1 MEDQRKEKRILLKGA
16 LYGALTM
23 FMAAMLVLA
32 GLTVSGKISLHTGAI
47 NAGTSRKA
55 AEIQNIIE
63 NQFLYEDEIKQE
75 DLQDMSLKG
84 YVAGLGDPYSV
95 YYDKEETEDLLAST
109 EGKYAGIGALMAQD
123 QETLEITVQE
133 VYEDTPAEEAGM
145 KKGDVLLSVD
155 GEDVTGMSLSDV
167 VDLVK
172 GEEDTK
178 VSVTVRRDGGNVDLE
193 MTRKIVET
201 QTVETEMKAGGVGY
215 LKITEFDSVTYEQF
229 QNGLE
234 SLEKEGM
241 TGLIVDL
248 RDNPGGNLDTVCEI
262 LDLLLPEGTIV
273 YTEDKNGERV
283 DTKTSD
289 DEHQFT
295 KPLAVLVNGRSASAS
310 EVFSGAVQDYGIG
323 TIIGTQTYGKGIV
336 QTLYSLSD
344 GSCLKLTTA
353 QYFTPDGRNIHGE
366 GITPDIV
373 LEKTADDQTDNQL
386 EKAVETVQNA
396 ADGSEKE

>member
-23 FMAAMLVLA
+23 FMAALLVLA
-32 GLTVSGKISLHTGAI
+32 GLTATGKISLHTDAI
-47 NAGTSRKA
+47 SAGTSRKA

-63 NQFLYEDEIKQE
+63 KQFLYGDDVKNE

-95 YYDKEETEDLLAST
+95 YYDKEETEELLDST

-133 VYEDTPAEEAGM
+133 VYKDTPAEEAGM
-145 KKGDVLLSVD
+145 KEGDVLLSVD
-155 GEDVTGMSLSDV
+155 GDDVTGMSLSEV

-172 GEEDTK
+172 GEENTK
-178 VSVTVRRDGGNVDLE
+178 VSVTVRRAGGNVDLE

-201 QTVETEMKAGGVGY
+201 QTVETEMKDGGVGY
-215 LKITEFDSVTYEQF
+215 LKITEFDTVTYEQF
-229 QNGLE
+229 QNRLE
-234 SLEKEGM
+234 SLEEAGM
-241 TGLIVDL
+241 TGLVVDL
-248 RDNPGGNLDTVCEI
+248 RDNPGGNLDTVCQI

-289 DEHQFT
+289 EEHQFT
-295 KPLAVLVNGRSASAS
+295 KPMAVLVNGGSASAS

-373 LEKTADDQTDNQL
+373 LEKTADDQRDNQL

-396 ADGSEKE
+396 VDGS

>member
-23 FMAAMLVLA
+23 FMAALLVLA
-32 GLTVSGKISLHTGAI
+32 GLTATGKISLHTDAI
-47 NAGTSRKA
+47 SVGTSRKA

-63 NQFLYEDEIKQE
+63 KQFLYGDDVKNE

-95 YYDKEETEDLLAST
+95 YYDKEETEELLDST

-133 VYEDTPAEEAGM
+133 VYKDTPAEEAGM
-145 KKGDVLLSVD
+145 KEGDVLLSVD
-155 GEDVTGMSLSDV
+155 GDDVTGMSLSEV

-172 GEEDTK
+172 GEENTK
-178 VSVTVRRDGGNVDLE
+178 VSVTVRRAGGNVDLE

-201 QTVETEMKAGGVGY
+201 QTVETEMKDGGVGY
-215 LKITEFDSVTYEQF
+215 LKITEFDTVTYEQF

-234 SLEKEGM
+234 SLEEAGM
-241 TGLIVDL
+241 TGLVVDL
-248 RDNPGGNLDTVCEI
+248 RDNPGGNLDTVCQI

-289 DEHQFT
+289 EEHQFT
-295 KPLAVLVNGRSASAS
+295 KPMAVLVNGGSASAS

-373 LEKTADDQTDNQL
+373 LEKTADDQRDNQL

-396 ADGSEKE
+396 VDGSEKE

>member
-23 FMAAMLVLA
+23 FMAALLVLA
-32 GLTVSGKISLHTGAI
+32 GLTATGKISLHTDAI
-47 NAGTSRKA
+47 SAGTSRKA

-63 NQFLYEDEIKQE
+63 KQFLYGDDVKNE

-95 YYDKEETEDLLAST
+95 YYDKEETEELLDST

-133 VYEDTPAEEAGM
+133 VYKDTPAEEAGM
-145 KKGDVLLSVD
+145 KEGDVLLSVD
-155 GEDVTGMSLSDV
+155 GDDVTGMSLSEV

-172 GEEDTK
+172 GEENTK
-178 VSVTVRRDGGNVDLE
+178 VSVTVRRAGGNVDLE

-201 QTVETEMKAGGVGY
+201 QTVETEMKDGGVGY
-215 LKITEFDSVTYEQF
+215 LKITEFDTVTYEQF
-229 QNGLE
+229 QNRLE
-234 SLEKEGM
+234 SLEEAGM
-241 TGLIVDL
+241 TGLVVDL
-248 RDNPGGNLDTVCEI
+248 RDNPGGNLDTVCQI

-289 DEHQFT
+289 EEHQFT
-295 KPLAVLVNGRSASAS
+295 KPMAVLVNGGSASAS

-344 GSCLKLTTA
+344 GPCLKLTTA

-373 LEKTADDQTDNQL
+373 LEKTPDDQRDNQL

-396 ADGSEKE
+396 VDGSEKE

>member
-23 FMAAMLVLA
+23 FMAALLVLA
-32 GLTVSGKISLHTGAI
+32 GLTATGKISLHTDAI
-47 NAGTSRKA
+47 SAGTSRKA

-63 NQFLYEDEIKQE
+63 KQFLYGDDVKNE

-95 YYDKEETEDLLAST
+95 YYDKEETEELLDST

-133 VYEDTPAEEAGM
+133 VYKDTPAEEAGM
-145 KKGDVLLSVD
+145 KEGDVLLSVD
-155 GEDVTGMSLSDV
+155 GDDVTGMSLSEV

-172 GEEDTK
+172 GEENTK
-178 VSVTVRRDGGNVDLE
+178 VSVTVRRAGGNVDLE

-201 QTVETEMKAGGVGY
+201 QTVETEMKDGGVGY
-215 LKITEFDSVTYEQF
+215 LKITEFDTVTYEQF
-229 QNGLE
+229 QNRLE
-234 SLEKEGM
+234 SLEEAGM
-241 TGLIVDL
+241 TGLVVDL
-248 RDNPGGNLDTVCEI
+248 RDNPGGNLDTVCQI

-289 DEHQFT
+289 EEHQFT
-295 KPLAVLVNGRSASAS
+295 KPMAVLVNGGSASAS

-373 LEKTADDQTDNQL
+373 LEKTPDDQRDNQL

-396 ADGSEKE
+396 VDGSEKE

>member
-23 FMAAMLVLA
+23 FMAALLVLT
-32 GLTVSGKISLHTGAI
+32 GLTATGKISLHTDAI
-47 NAGTSRKA
+47 SAGTSRKA

-63 NQFLYEDEIKQE
+63 KQFLYGDDVKNE

-95 YYDKEETEDLLAST
+95 YYDKEETEELLDST

-133 VYEDTPAEEAGM
+133 VYKDTPAEEAGM
-145 KKGDVLLSVD
+145 KEGDVLLSVD
-155 GEDVTGMSLSDV
+155 GDDVTGMSLSEV

-172 GEEDTK
+172 GEENTK
-178 VSVTVRRDGGNVDLE
+178 VSVTVRRAGGNVDLE

-201 QTVETEMKAGGVGY
+201 QTVETEMKDGGVGY
-215 LKITEFDSVTYEQF
+215 LKITEFDTVTYEQF

-234 SLEKEGM
+234 SLEEAGM
-241 TGLIVDL
+241 TGLVVDL
-248 RDNPGGNLDTVCEI
+248 RDNPGGNLDTVCQI

-289 DEHQFT
+289 EEHQFT
-295 KPLAVLVNGRSASAS
+295 KPMAVLVNGGSASAS

-373 LEKTADDQTDNQL
+373 LEKTADDQRDNQL

-396 ADGSEKE
+396 VDGSEKE

>member
-1 MEDQRKEKRILLKGA
+1 MEDHRNETRILLKGA
-16 LYGALTM
+16 LYGALTR
-23 FMAAMLVLA
+23 FMAALLVLA
-32 GLTVSGKISLHTGAI
+32 GLTATGKISLHTDAI
-47 NAGTSRKA
+47 SAGTSRKA

-63 NQFLYEDEIKQE
+63 KQFLYGDDVKNE

-95 YYDKEETEDLLAST
+95 YYDKEETEELLDST

-133 VYEDTPAEEAGM
+133 VYKDTPAEEAGM
-145 KKGDVLLSVD
+145 KEGDVLLSVD
-155 GEDVTGMSLSDV
+155 GDDVTGMSLSEV

-172 GEEDTK
+172 GEENTK
-178 VSVTVRRDGGNVDLE
+178 VSVTVRRAGGNVDLE

-201 QTVETEMKAGGVGY
+201 QTVETEMKDGGVGY
-215 LKITEFDSVTYEQF
+215 LKITEFDTVTYEQF

-234 SLEKEGM
+234 SLEEAGM
-241 TGLIVDL
+241 TGLVVDL
-248 RDNPGGNLDTVCEI
+248 RDNPGGNLDTVCQI

-289 DEHQFT
+289 EEHQFT
-295 KPLAVLVNGRSASAS
+295 KPMAVLVNGGSASAS

-373 LEKTADDQTDNQL
+373 LEKTADDQRDNQL

-396 ADGSEKE
+396 VDGSEKE

>member
-23 FMAAMLVLA
+23 FMAALLVLA
-32 GLTVSGKISLHTGAI
+32 GLTATGRISLHTDAI
-47 NAGTSRKA
+47 SAGTSRKA
-55 AEIQNIIE
+55 AEIQSIIE
-63 NQFLYEDEIKQE
+63 NQFLYEDEVREE

-133 VYEDTPAEEAGM
+133 VYEDTPAEDAGM
-145 KKGDVLLSVD
+145 KNGDVLLSVD
-155 GEDVTGMSLSDV
+155 GKDVTGMSLSDV

-172 GEEDTK
+172 GEENTK
-178 VSVTVRRDGGNVDLE
+178 LTVTVRRDGSSIDME
-193 MTRKIVET
+193 MTRKIVENR
-201 QTVETEMKAGGVGY
+201 TVKTEMKEGGVGY

-234 SLEKEGM
+234 TLEKEGM
-241 TGLIVDL
+241 TALVVDL
-248 RDNPGGNLDTVCEI
+248 RDNPGGNLDTVCQI

-310 EVFSGAVQDYGIG
+310 EVFSGAVQDYGTG

-373 LEKTADDQTDNQL
+373 VEKSADDQTDNQL

-396 ADGSEKE
+396 VDGTEKE

>member
-1 MEDQRKEKRILLKGA
+1 
-16 LYGALTM
+16 
-23 FMAAMLVLA
+23 
-32 GLTVSGKISLHTGAI
+32 
-47 NAGTSRKA
+47 
-55 AEIQNIIE
+55 
-63 NQFLYEDEIKQE
+63 
-75 DLQDMSLKG
+75 MSLKG

-133 VYEDTPAEEAGM
+133 VYEDTPAEDAGM
-145 KKGDVLLSVD
+145 KNGDVLLSVD
-155 GEDVTGMSLSDV
+155 GKDVTGMSLSDV

-172 GEEDTK
+172 GEENTK
-178 VSVTVRRDGGNVDLE
+178 LTVTVRRDGSSIDMEL
-193 MTRKIVET
+193 TRKIVENR
-201 QTVETEMKAGGVGY
+201 TVKTEMKEGGVGY

-234 SLEKEGM
+234 TLEKEGM
-241 TGLIVDL
+241 TALVVDL
-248 RDNPGGNLDTVCEI
+248 RDNPGGNLDTVCQI

-310 EVFSGAVQDYGIG
+310 EVFSGAVQDYGTG

-373 LEKTADDQTDNQL
+373 VEKSADDQTDNQL

-396 ADGSEKE
+396 VDGTEKE

>member
-23 FMAAMLVLA
+23 FMAALLVLA

-47 NAGTSRKA
+47 SAGTSRKA

>member
-23 FMAAMLVLA
+23 FMAALLVLA
-32 GLTVSGKISLHTGAI
+32 GLTATGKISLHTDAI
-47 NAGTSRKA
+47 SAGTSRKA

-63 NQFLYEDEIKQE
+63 KQFLYGDDVKNE

-95 YYDKEETEDLLAST
+95 YYDKEETEELLDST

-133 VYEDTPAEEAGM
+133 VYKDTPAEEAGM
-145 KKGDVLLSVD
+145 KEGDVLLSVD
-155 GEDVTGMSLSDV
+155 GDDVTGMSLSEV

-172 GEEDTK
+172 GEENTK
-178 VSVTVRRDGGNVDLE
+178 VSVTVRRAGGNVDLE

-201 QTVETEMKAGGVGY
+201 QTVETEMKDGGVGY
-215 LKITEFDSVTYEQF
+215 LKITEFDTVTYEQF
-229 QNGLE
+229 QNRLE
-234 SLEKEGM
+234 SLEEAGM
-241 TGLIVDL
+241 TGLVVDL
-248 RDNPGGNLDTVCEI
+248 RDNPGGNLDTVCQI

-289 DEHQFT
+289 EEHQFT
-295 KPLAVLVNGRSASAS
+295 KPMAVLVNGGSASAS

-373 LEKTADDQTDNQL
+373 LEKTADDQRDNQL

-396 ADGSEKE
+396 VDGSEKE

>member
-23 FMAAMLVLA
+23 FMAALLVLA
-32 GLTVSGKISLHTGAI
+32 GLTATGKISLHTDAI
-47 NAGTSRKA
+47 SAGTSRKA

-63 NQFLYEDEIKQE
+63 KQFLYGDDVKNE

-95 YYDKEETEDLLAST
+95 YYDKEETEELLDST

-133 VYEDTPAEEAGM
+133 VYKDTPAEEAGM
-145 KKGDVLLSVD
+145 KEGDVLLSVD
-155 GEDVTGMSLSDV
+155 GDDVTGMSLSEV

-172 GEEDTK
+172 GEENTK
-178 VSVTVRRDGGNVDLE
+178 VSVTVRRAGGNVDLE

-201 QTVETEMKAGGVGY
+201 QTVETEMKDGGVGY
-215 LKITEFDSVTYEQF
+215 LKITEFDTVTYEQF

-234 SLEKEGM
+234 SLEEAGM
-241 TGLIVDL
+241 TGLVVDL
-248 RDNPGGNLDTVCEI
+248 RDNPGGNLDTVCQI
-262 LDLLLPEGTIV
+262 LDLLLPEGTIF

-289 DEHQFT
+289 EEHQFT
-295 KPLAVLVNGRSASAS
+295 KPMAVLVNGGSASAS

-373 LEKTADDQTDNQL
+373 LEKTADDQRDNQL

-396 ADGSEKE
+396 VDGSEKE

>member
-1 MEDQRKEKRILLKGA
+1 MEDQRKETRILLKGA

-23 FMAAMLVLA
+23 FMAALLVLA
-32 GLTVSGKISLHTGAI
+32 GLTATGKISLHTDAI
-47 NAGTSRKA
+47 SAGTSRKA

-63 NQFLYEDEIKQE
+63 KQFLYGDDVKNE

-95 YYDKEETEDLLAST
+95 YYDKEETEELLDST

-133 VYEDTPAEEAGM
+133 VYKDTPAEEAGM
-145 KKGDVLLSVD
+145 KEGDVLLSVD
-155 GEDVTGMSLSDV
+155 GDDVTGMSLSEV

-172 GEEDTK
+172 GEENTK
-178 VSVTVRRDGGNVDLE
+178 VSVTVRRAGGNVDLE

-201 QTVETEMKAGGVGY
+201 QTVETEMKDGGVGY
-215 LKITEFDSVTYEQF
+215 LKITEFDTVTYEQF

-234 SLEKEGM
+234 SLEEAGM
-241 TGLIVDL
+241 TGLVVDL
-248 RDNPGGNLDTVCEI
+248 RDNPGGNLDTVCQI

-289 DEHQFT
+289 EEHQFT
-295 KPLAVLVNGRSASAS
+295 KPMAVLVNGGSASAS

-373 LEKTADDQTDNQL
+373 LEKTADDQRDNQL

-396 ADGSEKE
+396 VDGSEKE

>member
-23 FMAAMLVLA
+23 FMAALLVLA
-32 GLTVSGKISLHTGAI
+32 GLTATGKISLHTDAI
-47 NAGTSRKA
+47 SAGTSRKA

-63 NQFLYEDEIKQE
+63 KQFLYGDDVKNE

-95 YYDKEETEDLLAST
+95 YYDKEETEELLDST

-133 VYEDTPAEEAGM
+133 VYKDTPAEEAGM
-145 KKGDVLLSVD
+145 KEGDVLLSVD
-155 GEDVTGMSLSDV
+155 GDDVTGMSLSEV

-172 GEEDTK
+172 GEENTK
-178 VSVTVRRDGGNVDLE
+178 VSVTVRRAGGNVDLE

-201 QTVETEMKAGGVGY
+201 QTVETEMKDGGVGY
-215 LKITEFDSVTYEQF
+215 LKITEFDTVTYEQF

-234 SLEKEGM
+234 SLEEAGM
-241 TGLIVDL
+241 TGLVVDL
-248 RDNPGGNLDTVCEI
+248 RDNPGGNLDTVCQI

-289 DEHQFT
+289 EEHQFT
-295 KPLAVLVNGRSASAS
+295 KPMAVLVNGGSASAS

-373 LEKTADDQTDNQL
+373 LEKTADAQRDNQL

-396 ADGSEKE
+396 VDGSEKE

>member
-1 MEDQRKEKRILLKGA
+1 
-16 LYGALTM
+16 
-23 FMAAMLVLA
+23 
-32 GLTVSGKISLHTGAI
+32 
-47 NAGTSRKA
+47 
-55 AEIQNIIE
+55 
-63 NQFLYEDEIKQE
+63 
-75 DLQDMSLKG
+75 MSLKG
-84 YVAGLGDPYSV
+84 YVAGLGEPYSV
-95 YYDKEETEDLLAST
+95 YYDKEETEDLLASS

-133 VYEDTPAEEAGM
+133 VYEDTPAEDAGM
-145 KKGDVLLSVD
+145 KNGDVLLSVD
-155 GEDVTGMSLSDV
+155 GKDVTGMSLSDV

-172 GEEDTK
+172 GEENTK
-178 VSVTVRRDGGNVDLE
+178 LTVTVRRDGSSIDME
-193 MTRKIVET
+193 MTRKIVENR
-201 QTVETEMKAGGVGY
+201 TVKTEMKEGGVGY

-229 QNGLE
+229 QNGLAT
-234 SLEKEGM
+234 LEKEGM
-241 TGLIVDL
+241 TALVVDL
-248 RDNPGGNLDTVCEI
+248 RDNPGGNLDTVCQI

-310 EVFSGAVQDYGIG
+310 EVFSGAVQDYGTG

-373 LEKTADDQTDNQL
+373 VEKSADDQTDNQL

-396 ADGSEKE
+396 VDGTEKE

>member
-1 MEDQRKEKRILLKGA
+1 M
-16 LYGALTM
+16 
-23 FMAAMLVLA
+23 
-32 GLTVSGKISLHTGAI
+32 
-47 NAGTSRKA
+47 
-55 AEIQNIIE
+55 
-63 NQFLYEDEIKQE
+63 
-75 DLQDMSLKG
+75 
-84 YVAGLGDPYSV
+84 
-95 YYDKEETEDLLAST
+95 
-109 EGKYAGIGALMAQD
+109 
-123 QETLEITVQE
+123 
-133 VYEDTPAEEAGM
+133 
-145 KKGDVLLSVD
+145 
-155 GEDVTGMSLSDV
+155 
-167 VDLVK
+167 
-172 GEEDTK
+172 
-178 VSVTVRRDGGNVDLE
+178 RRDGSSIDMEL
-193 MTRKIVET
+193 TRKIVENR
-201 QTVETEMKAGGVGY
+201 TVKTEMKEGGVGY

-234 SLEKEGM
+234 TLEKEGM
-241 TGLIVDL
+241 TALVVDL
-248 RDNPGGNLDTVCEI
+248 RDNPGGNLDTVCQI

-310 EVFSGAVQDYGIG
+310 EVFSGAVQDYGTG

-373 LEKTADDQTDNQL
+373 VEKSADDQTDNQL

-396 ADGSEKE
+396 VDGTEKE

>member
-23 FMAAMLVLA
+23 FMAALLVLA
-32 GLTVSGKISLHTGAI
+32 GLTATGKISLHTDAI
-47 NAGTSRKA
+47 SAGTSRKA

-63 NQFLYEDEIKQE
+63 KQFLYGDDVKNE

-95 YYDKEETEDLLAST
+95 YYDKEETEELLDST

-133 VYEDTPAEEAGM
+133 VYKDTPAEEAGM
-145 KKGDVLLSVD
+145 KEGDVLLSVD
-155 GEDVTGMSLSDV
+155 GDDVTGMSLSEV

-172 GEEDTK
+172 GEENTK
-178 VSVTVRRDGGNVDLE
+178 VSVTVRRAGGNVDLE

-201 QTVETEMKAGGVGY
+201 QTVETEMKDGGVGY
-215 LKITEFDSVTYEQF
+215 LKITEFDTVTYEQF

-234 SLEKEGM
+234 SLEEAGM
-241 TGLIVDL
+241 TGLVVDL
-248 RDNPGGNLDTVCEI
+248 RDNPGGNLDTVCQI

-289 DEHQFT
+289 EEHQFT
-295 KPLAVLVNGRSASAS
+295 KPMAVLVNGGSASAS

-336 QTLYSLSD
+336 QTVYSLSD

-373 LEKTADDQTDNQL
+373 LEKTADDQRDNQL

-396 ADGSEKE
+396 VDGSEKE

>member
-23 FMAAMLVLA
+23 FMAALLVLA
-32 GLTVSGKISLHTGAI
+32 GLTATGKISLHTDAI
-47 NAGTSRKA
+47 SAGTSRKA

-63 NQFLYEDEIKQE
+63 KQFLYGDDVKNE

-95 YYDKEETEDLLAST
+95 YYDKEETEELLDST

-133 VYEDTPAEEAGM
+133 VYKDTPAEEAGM
-145 KKGDVLLSVD
+145 KEGDVLLSVD
-155 GEDVTGMSLSDV
+155 GDDVTGMSLSEV

-172 GEEDTK
+172 GEENTK
-178 VSVTVRRDGGNVDLE
+178 VSVTVRRAGGNVDLE

-201 QTVETEMKAGGVGY
+201 QTVETEMKDGGVGY
-215 LKITEFDSVTYEQF
+215 LKITEFDTVTYEQF

-234 SLEKEGM
+234 SLEEAGM
-241 TGLIVDL
+241 TGLVVDL
-248 RDNPGGNLDTVCEI
+248 RDNPGGNLDTVCQI

-289 DEHQFT
+289 EEHQFT
-295 KPLAVLVNGRSASAS
+295 KPMAVLVNGGSASAS

-373 LEKTADDQTDNQL
+373 LEKTPDDQRDNQL

-396 ADGSEKE
+396 VDGSEKE

>member
-23 FMAAMLVLA
+23 FMAALLVLA
-32 GLTVSGKISLHTGAI
+32 GLTATGKISLHTDAI
-47 NAGTSRKA
+47 SAGTSRKA

-63 NQFLYEDEIKQE
+63 KQFLYGDDVKNE

-95 YYDKEETEDLLAST
+95 YYDKEETEELLDST

-133 VYEDTPAEEAGM
+133 VYKDTPAEEAGM
-145 KKGDVLLSVD
+145 KEGDVLLSVD
-155 GEDVTGMSLSDV
+155 GDDVTGMSLSEV

-172 GEEDTK
+172 GEENTK
-178 VSVTVRRDGGNVDLE
+178 VSVTVRRAGGNVDLE

-201 QTVETEMKAGGVGY
+201 QTVETKMKDGGVGY
-215 LKITEFDSVTYEQF
+215 LKITEFDTVTYEQF

-234 SLEKEGM
+234 SLEEAGM
-241 TGLIVDL
+241 TGLVVDL
-248 RDNPGGNLDTVCEI
+248 RDNPGGNLDTVCQI

-289 DEHQFT
+289 EEHQFT
-295 KPLAVLVNGRSASAS
+295 KPMAVLVNGGSASAS

-373 LEKTADDQTDNQL
+373 LEKTPDDQRDNQL

-396 ADGSEKE
+396 VDGSEKE

>member
-23 FMAAMLVLA
+23 FMAALLVLA
-32 GLTVSGKISLHTGAI
+32 GLTATGKISLHTDAI
-47 NAGTSRKA
+47 SAGTSRKA

-63 NQFLYEDEIKQE
+63 KQFLYGDDVKNE

-95 YYDKEETEDLLAST
+95 YYDKEETEELLDST

-133 VYEDTPAEEAGM
+133 VYKDTPAEEAGM
-145 KKGDVLLSVD
+145 KEGDVLLSVD
-155 GEDVTGMSLSDV
+155 GDDVTGMSLSEV

-172 GEEDTK
+172 GEENTK
-178 VSVTVRRDGGNVDLE
+178 VSVTVRRAGGNVDLE

-201 QTVETEMKAGGVGY
+201 QTVETEMKDGGVGY
-215 LKITEFDSVTYEQF
+215 LKITEFDTVTYEQF

-234 SLEKEGM
+234 SLEEAGM
-241 TGLIVDL
+241 TGLVVDL
-248 RDNPGGNLDTVCEI
+248 RDNPGGNLDTVCQI

-289 DEHQFT
+289 EEHQFT
-295 KPLAVLVNGRSASAS
+295 NPMAVLVNGGSASAS
-310 EVFSGAVQDYGIG
+310 EVFSGAVQDYGLG

-373 LEKTADDQTDNQL
+373 LEKTPDDQRDNQL

-396 ADGSEKE
+396 VDGSEKE

>member
-23 FMAAMLVLA
+23 FMAALLVLA
-32 GLTVSGKISLHTGAI
+32 GLTATGKISLHTDAI
-47 NAGTSRKA
+47 SAGTSRKA

-63 NQFLYEDEIKQE
+63 KQFLYGDDVKNE

-95 YYDKEETEDLLAST
+95 YYDKEETEELLDST

-133 VYEDTPAEEAGM
+133 VYKDTPAEEAGM
-145 KKGDVLLSVD
+145 KEGDVLLSVNGD
-155 GEDVTGMSLSDV
+155 DVTGMSLSEV

-172 GEEDTK
+172 GEENTK
-178 VSVTVRRDGGNVDLE
+178 VSVTVRRAGGNVDLE

-201 QTVETEMKAGGVGY
+201 QTVETEMKDGGVGY
-215 LKITEFDSVTYEQF
+215 LKITEFDTVTYEQF

-234 SLEKEGM
+234 SLEEAGM
-241 TGLIVDL
+241 IGLVVDL
-248 RDNPGGNLDTVCEI
+248 RDNPGGNLDTVCQI

-289 DEHQFT
+289 EEHQFT
-295 KPLAVLVNGRSASAS
+295 KPMAVLVNGGSASAS

-373 LEKTADDQTDNQL
+373 LEKTADDQRDNQL

-396 ADGSEKE
+396 VDGSEKE

>member
-23 FMAAMLVLA
+23 FMAALLVLA
-32 GLTVSGKISLHTGAI
+32 GLTATGKISLHTDAI
-47 NAGTSRKA
+47 SAGTSRKA

-63 NQFLYEDEIKQE
+63 KQFLYGDDVKNE

-84 YVAGLGDPYSV
+84 YVAGLGGPYSV
-95 YYDKEETEDLLAST
+95 YYDKEETEELLDST

-133 VYEDTPAEEAGM
+133 VYKDTPAEEAGM
-145 KKGDVLLSVD
+145 KEGDVLLSVD
-155 GEDVTGMSLSDV
+155 GDDVTGMSLSEV

-172 GEEDTK
+172 GEENTK
-178 VSVTVRRDGGNVDLE
+178 VSVTVRRAGGNVDLE

-201 QTVETEMKAGGVGY
+201 QTVETEMKDGGVGY
-215 LKITEFDSVTYEQF
+215 LKITEFDTVTYEQF

-234 SLEKEGM
+234 SLEEAGM
-241 TGLIVDL
+241 TGLVVDL
-248 RDNPGGNLDTVCEI
+248 RDNPGGNLDTVCQI

-289 DEHQFT
+289 EEHQFT
-295 KPLAVLVNGRSASAS
+295 KPMAVLVNGGSASAS

-373 LEKTADDQTDNQL
+373 LEKTADDQRDNQL

-396 ADGSEKE
+396 VDGSEKE

>member
-1 MEDQRKEKRILLKGA
+1 
-16 LYGALTM
+16 
-23 FMAAMLVLA
+23 
-32 GLTVSGKISLHTGAI
+32 
-47 NAGTSRKA
+47 
-55 AEIQNIIE
+55 
-63 NQFLYEDEIKQE
+63 
-75 DLQDMSLKG
+75 
-84 YVAGLGDPYSV
+84 
-95 YYDKEETEDLLAST
+95 
-109 EGKYAGIGALMAQD
+109 MAQD

-133 VYEDTPAEEAGM
+133 VYEDTPAEDAGM
-145 KKGDVLLSVD
+145 KNGDVLLSVD
-155 GEDVTGMSLSDV
+155 GKDVTGMSLSDV

-172 GEEDTK
+172 GEENTK
-178 VSVTVRRDGGNVDLE
+178 LTVTVRRDGSSIDME
-193 MTRKIVET
+193 MTRKIVENR
-201 QTVETEMKAGGVGY
+201 TVKTEMKEGGVGY

-234 SLEKEGM
+234 TLEKEGM
-241 TGLIVDL
+241 TALVVDL
-248 RDNPGGNLDTVCEI
+248 RDNPGGNLDTVCQI

-310 EVFSGAVQDYGIG
+310 EVFSGAVQDYGTG

-373 LEKTADDQTDNQL
+373 VEKAADDQTDNQL

-396 ADGSEKE
+396 VDGTEKE

>member
-1 MEDQRKEKRILLKGA
+1 
-16 LYGALTM
+16 
-23 FMAAMLVLA
+23 
-32 GLTVSGKISLHTGAI
+32 
-47 NAGTSRKA
+47 
-55 AEIQNIIE
+55 
-63 NQFLYEDEIKQE
+63 
-75 DLQDMSLKG
+75 
-84 YVAGLGDPYSV
+84 
-95 YYDKEETEDLLAST
+95 
-109 EGKYAGIGALMAQD
+109 MAQD

-133 VYEDTPAEEAGM
+133 VYEDTPAEDAGM
-145 KKGDVLLSVD
+145 KNGDVLLSVD
-155 GEDVTGMSLSDV
+155 GKDVTGMSLSDV

-172 GEEDTK
+172 GEENTK
-178 VSVTVRRDGGNVDLE
+178 LTVTVRRDGSSIDMEL
-193 MTRKIVET
+193 TRKIVENR
-201 QTVETEMKAGGVGY
+201 TVKTEMKEGGVGY

-234 SLEKEGM
+234 TLEKEGM
-241 TGLIVDL
+241 TALVVDL
-248 RDNPGGNLDTVCEI
+248 RDNPGGNLDTVCQI

-310 EVFSGAVQDYGIG
+310 EVFSGAVQDYGTG

-373 LEKTADDQTDNQL
+373 VEKSADDQTDNQL

-396 ADGSEKE
+396 VDGTEKE

>member
-23 FMAAMLVLA
+23 FMAALLVLA
-32 GLTVSGKISLHTGAI
+32 GLTATGKISLHTDAI
-47 NAGTSRKA
+47 SAGTSRKA

-63 NQFLYEDEIKQE
+63 KQFLYGDDVKNE

-95 YYDKEETEDLLAST
+95 YYDKEETEELLDST

-133 VYEDTPAEEAGM
+133 IYKDTPAEEAGM
-145 KKGDVLLSVD
+145 KEGDVLLSVD
-155 GEDVTGMSLSDV
+155 GDDVTGMSLSEV

-172 GEEDTK
+172 GEENTK
-178 VSVTVRRDGGNVDLE
+178 VSVTVRRAGGNVDLE

-201 QTVETEMKAGGVGY
+201 QTVETEMKDGGVGY
-215 LKITEFDSVTYEQF
+215 LKITEFDTVTYEQF

-234 SLEKEGM
+234 SLEEAGM
-241 TGLIVDL
+241 TGLVVDL
-248 RDNPGGNLDTVCEI
+248 RDNPGGNLDTVCQI

-289 DEHQFT
+289 EEHQFT
-295 KPLAVLVNGRSASAS
+295 KPMAVLVNGGSASAS

-373 LEKTADDQTDNQL
+373 LEKTADDQRDNQL

-396 ADGSEKE
+396 VDGSEKE